1 MQSNKNINRSPFRR
15 YYTINSHLIFFVNT
29 GKKTAKKGGGGGSKK
44 QKGLQRATSASSTQ
58 GGGIGG
64 RGGNGDDFEKVVMSA
79 LTGVTAQL
87 TTIGTKF
94 SDMEE
99 RLTSVERGKRTNGAN
114 SDDDSISGSSSVQYI
129 GSKKA
134 PPGKKRPVGASSQF
148 ELFQRTGWSGPIDGK
163 SQKGPWKGQMELDRI
178 VEAQKK
184 VVKELTIKLAR
195 EKEEQEKR

>member
-1 MQSNKNINRSPFRR
+1 
-15 YYTINSHLIFFVNT
+15 
-29 GKKTAKKGGGGGSKK
+29 
-44 QKGLQRATSASSTQ
+44 
-58 GGGIGG
+58 
-64 RGGNGDDFEKVVMSA
+64 MSA

-99 RLTSVERGKRTNGAN
+99 RLTSVERGKRTNGAH

-134 PPGKKRPVGASSQF
+134 PPGKKRQLGSSPQF
-148 ELFQRTGWSGPIDGK
+148 DLFQRTGWSSHLDGK
-163 SQKGPWKGQMELDRI
+163 RQRGPSKGQMELERK